1 MICDLT
7 TCNWRLVPATC
18 DLQLVNH
25 SQVTN
30 MHKLEVSSAMI
41 GTLLLGLVSIML
53 LSAGQT
59 SLKYGLNAIGGVSLA
74 DGFTFL
80 KLFQTPWVIVGFV
93 LYGLS
98 SILWLDVLSK
108 LEFSL
113 AFPMVGLT
121 YVFTLL
127 IGRFFFGETIGWER
141 MLGVALIIGGVFFLV
156 RSGR

>member
-1 MICDLT
+1 
-7 TCNWRLVPATC
+7 
-18 DLQLVNH
+18 
-25 SQVTN
+25 

-41 GTLLLGLVSIML
+41 GTFLLGLVSIML

-59 SLKYGLNAIGGVSLA
+59 SLKYGLNVIEGVSLS
-74 DGFTFL
+74 DGPAGFL
-80 KLFQTPWVIVGFV
+80 KLFQTPWVIVGFG

-98 SILWLDVLSK
+98 AILWLDVLSK
-108 LEFSL
+108 LDFSL

-141 MLGVALIIGGVFFLV
+141 MVGVAFIIGGIFFLI
-156 RSGR
+156 RSGRSG

>member
-1 MICDLT
+1 M
-7 TCNWRLVPATC
+7 P
-18 DLQLVNH
+18 
-25 SQVTN
+25 
-30 MHKLEVSSAMI
+30 KLEVSSAMI

-59 SLKYGLNAIGGVSLA
+59 SLKYGLNVIGGVSLS
-74 DGFTFL
+74 DGLSFL
-80 KLFQTPWVIVGFV
+80 KLLQTPWVIVGFV

-141 MLGVALIIGGVFFLV
+141 MIGVALIICGVFFLV

>member
-1 MICDLT
+1 MIMR
-7 TCNWRLVPATC
+7 N
-18 DLQLVNH
+18 
-25 SQVTN
+25 
-30 MHKLEVSSAMI
+30 LEGSSPMI
-41 GTLLLGLVSIML
+41 GTFLLGLISIML

-74 DGFTFL
+74 EGIVSFL

-108 LEFSL
+108 LDFSL

-141 MLGVALIIGGVFFLV
+141 MLGVAFIVTGIFFLV
-156 RSGR
+156 RSGSSG